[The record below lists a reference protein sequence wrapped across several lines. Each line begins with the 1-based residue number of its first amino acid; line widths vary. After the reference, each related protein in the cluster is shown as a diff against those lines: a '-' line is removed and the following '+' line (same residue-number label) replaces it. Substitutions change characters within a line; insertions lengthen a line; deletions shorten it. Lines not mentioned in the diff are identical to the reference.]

1 MRYIIYGVTVY
12 YLRMEQNSYTM
23 REWHVKH
30 MEKTLLKCVTGLA
43 EDASRWEK
51 RMNNKYGRISRVCK
65 RIEYDIK
72 HGVTNTQVCSFLQL
86 LGTGSSFSEV
96 RTHNGSI
103 ERLNEIQAYF
113 KEPDSESKCRHYTDM
128 RTQRNLK
135 FLVDTQRLT

>member
-1 MRYIIYGVTVY
+1 
-12 YLRMEQNSYTM
+12 MEQNSYPM

-30 MEKTLLKCVTGLA
+30 MENTLIKFVTGLS

-51 RMNNKYGRISRVCK
+51 RMNNKYGRIGRVCK

-72 HGVTNTQVCSFLQL
+72 HGVTNSQVCSFLQL

-96 RTHNGSI
+96 RTRSGSI
-103 ERLNEIQAYF
+103 ERLSEIQAYF
-113 KEPDSESKCRHYTDM
+113 KETDSESEYPRYADM

-135 FLVDTQRLT
+135 LLVDTQRLT

>member
-1 MRYIIYGVTVY
+1 
-12 YLRMEQNSYTM
+12 M

-30 MEKTLLKCVTGLA
+30 MENTLIKFVTGLS

-51 RMNNKYGRISRVCK
+51 RMNNKYGRIGRVCK

-72 HGVTNTQVCSFLQL
+72 HGVTNSQVCSFLQL

-96 RTHNGSI
+96 RTRSGSI
-103 ERLNEIQAYF
+103 ERLSEIQAYF
-113 KEPDSESKCRHYTDM
+113 KETDSESEYPQYADM

-135 FLVDTQRLT
+135 LLVDTQRLT